1 MRYTAAMRPVSELPR
16 ATCQA
21 LKGVLFDLDDTL
33 LDHGELSLPAYR
45 ALWELADAGLILVAV
60 TGRPVSWG
68 DLIAQQWPIHGAVS
82 ENGHL
87 ASARRRESQAGD
99 QTGDAA
105 SQRASHPAHQSG
117 TTPGRVVRFDWT
129 PDELRALRTAKLTEL
144 TQELMARF
152 PELTPASDVAGR
164 VSDFTFDI
172 GEHRRAP
179 PALVAEASAAA
190 HARGARTTVSSVHL
204 HVSFDTD
211 DKASGSVAFLHQLL
225 GVDSTEA
232 LGSFAYIGDSEN
244 DAPCFAAYR
253 VTVGVA
259 NLSGAPSVP
268 PRYRTTQPRGRGF
281 AELAKVLLQ
290 ARS

>member
-1 MRYTAAMRPVSELPR
+1 MRPVSELPR

-21 LKGVLFDLDDTL
+21 LRGVLFDLDDTL
-33 LDHGELSLPAYR
+33 LDHGQLSLPAYR

-87 ASARRRESQAGD
+87 ASARRLENQTGD
-99 QTGDAA
+99 QTGDAGSRPA
-105 SQRASHPAHQSG
+105 RHPATH
-117 TTPGRVVRFDWT
+117 PLGRVVRFDWT
-129 PDELRALRTAKLTEL
+129 PNEIRSNRTARLTEL

-152 PELTPASDVAGR
+152 PELTPASDVGGR

-179 PALVAEASAAA
+179 PTLVAEASAAA
-190 HARGARTTVSSVHL
+190 RARGARTTVSSVHL
-204 HVSFDTD
+204 HISFDTD

-225 GVDSTEA
+225 GIDSTEA
-232 LGSFAYIGDSEN
+232 LGRFAYIGDSEN

-268 PRYRTTQPRGRGF
+268 PRYRTTAPRGQGF
-281 AELAKVLLQ
+281 AELAEVLLR